1 MFTHTQTSVALSNI
15 DSNPCWRCG
24 NFFLQHLWYW
34 FNQLLV
40 LIVLAVLIT
49 RYGSLGPEQTC
60 PVTAAHAGLVRI
72 GAATEDGLAFDNGIT
87 FSLPPS
93 AIYAVGATALAVG
106 GVMLSCGLRLQRV
119 FTALLVLGALAL
131 YAESAAMQQLLYKP
145 PEADL
150 AVGLFLES
158 DGVTTFRF
166 RVDLPCAGSVLLLLI
181 AISIGLHLITQPLFG
196 RVLSFVEG
204 AICGILAVRL
214 AADFFPPLLEA
225 MPGPFD
231 EAGAT
236 PKAFLGY
243 PLIPFWSAAGVAALI
258 IGVMPEGETM
268 TILITAFFGAFA
280 AAKGVRT
287 LQDAAAG
294 LDALELAGGSRVHSD
309 VVQGGLQL
317 GLFVVGVWGG
327 RMRAACDPNR
337 PQPPPSAACCGLGSC
352 CCGCFSCGS
361 CWPCCVE
368 DEEVGAPPS
377 APPPRPPPSNARQ
390 YSAML

>member
-214 AADFFPPLLEA
+214 AADFFPPLLES

-243 PLIPFWSAAGVAALI
+243 PLIPPGRPPASPRCC
-258 IGVMPEGETM
+258 GVMPEGETM
-268 TILITAFFGAFA
+268 NILITVFA
-280 AAKGVRT
+280 ARLPPQRACARCRT
-287 LQDAAAG
+287 RPQGWTRSSCRWGACTRMW
-294 LDALELAGGSRVHSD
+294 S
-309 VVQGGLQL
+309 GGLV

-327 RMRAACDPNR
+327 RMRAACDPNW
-337 PQPPPSAACCGLGSC
+337 PQLLPSAACCGLGAAAAA
-352 CCGCFSCGS
+352 GAGGS
-361 CWPCCVE
+361 CWPLCR
-368 DEEVGAPPS
+368 G
-377 APPPRPPPSNARQ
+377 
-390 YSAML
+390 